1 MQKHHFIF
9 LFSFLLIFSVSEA
22 ALAAI
27 ISLPRYQGSVAHKY
41 TDRKESGGK
50 DKVEITCTS
59 RGGYAKG
66 ANQTCTGMFMVS
78 GLTCYKSC
86 SCNNGYKANAS
97 GACVAKTCSDYGLKS
112 SPEETMSCP
121 QVSKAPNLTCYECGV
136 CDTSVYKYTCNGTGY
151 AASQTGAACN
161 KLYNECKCA
170 TNYRWDSTNG
180 KCVCDGNYIA
190 DSSGVCSLKTCKDYN
205 SSYLTKEEKEA
216 LSDVECEQV
225 SGLRSGLECWSCSAC
240 DTSYKYDCSS
250 ITNNNGGS
258 GTACGGKYTKC
269 KCKDLYD
276 WKSEKGTC
284 ELGCTAKSCTGET
297 SCKGNKCTAFSS
309 TEITAST
316 QIGTG
321 VATDGYKTCQA
332 NNCSDTTYQHGYVV
346 TACKTDKDGW
356 SINSGKTNCD
366 CAYSSNDTVYKYA
379 QSDCN
384 NASCSLGCNDKY
396 KFNSCNEAYYGVDI
410 GDCPTPQSTDCRT
423 LGYQLSSCATGKTA
437 IACPFDKSKVACL

>member
-1 MQKHHFIF
+1 MQKHYLIF

-22 ALAAI
+22 TLAAI

-66 ANQTCTGMFMVS
+66 ANQTCTGLFMVS

-86 SCNNGYKANAS
+86 SCNNGYKANATT
-97 GACVAKTCSDYGLKS
+97 GGCDAKTCSDYGLKS
-112 SPEETMSCP
+112 SPEETKSCP
-121 QVSKAPNLTCYECGV
+121 QVSKAPNLTCYECEA
-136 CDTSVYKYTCNGTGY
+136 CDTSVYKYTCSGTGH
-151 AASQTGAACN
+151 AASQTGTACN

-205 SSYLTKEEKEA
+205 SFYLTKEEKEA

-225 SGLRSGLECWSCSAC
+225 SGLRNGLECWSCTAC
-240 DTSYKYDCSS
+240 DSSYKYDCSS
-250 ITNNNGGS
+250 IANNNGGD
-258 GTACGGKYTKC
+258 GTACGGKYAKC

-276 WKSEKGTC
+276 WNSDNGTC

-297 SCKGNKCTAFSS
+297 SCKGIKCTVFSS
-309 TEITAST
+309 MEITSSM
-316 QIGTG
+316 QIGVG
-321 VATDGYKTCQA
+321 VATDGYKACKVE
-332 NNCSDTTYQHGYVV
+332 NCSDTAYLHGYVV

-356 SINSGKTNCD
+356 SINSGKTNCE

-379 QSDCN
+379 QSDCA

-396 KFNSCNEAYYGVDI
+396 KFNTCNSNYFAVNI
-410 GDCPTPQSTDCRT
+410 GDCSRIEADCAT
-423 LGYQLSSCATGKTA
+423 LGYTSDKCSGKGLK
-437 IACPFDKSKVACL
+437 CPFGNKYSCLGG